1 MFQILKSVEPHT
13 WEILREGADGAI
25 LAVGSMVLP
34 ALEAADVLDA
44 EGVKCTVVNCRFLK
58 PYDRAV
64 FNQVMRSHPVVLTVE
79 EGQVVNGFGAFM
91 AKELNELGLSHQPQM
106 SAMGLPDSFIEH
118 GARKN
123 LLADIG
129 LDVEGIIARI
139 QTLVGV
145 RSPSLMETA

>member
-1 MFQILKSVEPHT
+1 
-13 WEILREGADGAI
+13 
-25 LAVGSMVLP
+25 
-34 ALEAADVLDA
+34 
-44 EGVKCTVVNCRFLK
+44 
-58 PYDRAV
+58 
-64 FNQVMRSHPVVLTVE
+64 VLTVE

-129 LDVEGIIARI
+129 LDVEGIVARI

>member
-1 MFQILKSVEPHT
+1 
-13 WEILREGADGAI
+13 
-25 LAVGSMVLP
+25 
-34 ALEAADVLDA
+34 
-44 EGVKCTVVNCRFLK
+44 
-58 PYDRAV
+58 
-64 FNQVMRSHPVVLTVE
+64 
-79 EGQVVNGFGAFM
+79 
-91 AKELNELGLSHQPQM
+91 
-106 SAMGLPDSFIEH
+106 MGLPDSFIEH